1 LGLNGVMSQ
10 DCPEKFWSGSVVLI
24 RQHRPELAAAVGN
37 TVEWFDF
44 AIFGYFARTIGSQFF
59 PAVSPTLQLLGAF
72 SVFAV
77 GYLMR
82 PIGSLL
88 LGPIGDRIGRRAL
101 LQVSVSMMTLCSIG
115 MAVLPTT
122 AQWGGA
128 AAWILVGLRMLQG
141 LSVGGEFPGSVVA
154 LVERAPPAR
163 RGLYGSLTA
172 AGASLGFVG
181 GSLVAAL
188 VNLMLSP
195 AAVAQWGWR
204 VAFALG
210 ALLGLWALVL
220 RRSPAEHS
228 FQRGVSLTVVD
239 HLKGLFSSAP
249 AMLRLMGAVSL
260 AHVCLYTVTIF
271 EVETLSS
278 QYPQLASQYFA
289 ITTVNQVIGIAAIL
303 LGGYLADRFNGLVI
317 ARRINLAMA
326 GLALPALLLISTG
339 QVFAFLLGQF
349 LLLMPVMLYSG
360 VYPSLLPFLFPAGM
374 RCSSFS
380 FSYSLIVALLGG
392 TAPLVATWLLQ
403 SLRLDYAPALY
414 CLLWVPPTLWALHR
428 FKAIDGNRRQ
438 DSVS

>member
-1 LGLNGVMSQ
+1 MLGLNGVMSQ

-59 PAVSPTLQLLGAF
+59 PAGSPTLQLLGAF

-77 GYLMR
+77 DCLMR
-82 PIGSLL
+82 PIGS
-88 LGPIGDRIGRRAL
+88 
-101 LQVSVSMMTLCSIG
+101 
-115 MAVLPTT
+115 
-122 AQWGGA
+122 
-128 AAWILVGLRMLQG
+128 
-141 LSVGGEFPGSVVA
+141 
-154 LVERAPPAR
+154 
-163 RGLYGSLTA
+163 
-172 AGASLGFVG
+172 
-181 GSLVAAL
+181 
-188 VNLMLSP
+188 
-195 AAVAQWGWR
+195 
-204 VAFALG
+204 
-210 ALLGLWALVL
+210 
-220 RRSPAEHS
+220 
-228 FQRGVSLTVVD
+228 
-239 HLKGLFSSAP
+239 
-249 AMLRLMGAVSL
+249 
-260 AHVCLYTVTIF
+260 
-271 EVETLSS
+271 
-278 QYPQLASQYFA
+278 
-289 ITTVNQVIGIAAIL
+289 
-303 LGGYLADRFNGLVI
+303 
-317 ARRINLAMA
+317 
-326 GLALPALLLISTG
+326 
-339 QVFAFLLGQF
+339 